1 VRLDPLPECATAPPA
16 AQLRYVWR
24 STLLAV
30 VNIASLV
37 GAIEGWPNAALVP
50 ALFAVFAATLLGAAY
65 EFYRLLCALDEMQR
79 RIHTTSLALAGAGTT
94 GLGTIWGVA
103 ALLFAIPA
111 PHAVFAAPVMWVAY
125 YASLAVVSRRFT

>member
-1 VRLDPLPECATAPPA
+1 MRLDPLPECATAPPA

-24 STLLAV
+24 STLLAA
-30 VNIASLV
+30 VNVASLV
-37 GAIEGWPNAALVP
+37 GAIEGWPTAALVP
-50 ALFAVFAATLLGAAY
+50 ALFAVFVGRGLGAAL
-65 EFYRLLCALDEMQR
+65 EFSRVRCPLAELPR
-79 RIHTTSLALAGAGTT
+79 GIHTTALALAGAGTT

-103 ALLFAIPA
+103 ALLFAIPD